1 MEYQKV
7 INSLDHTTNQPSKFR
22 ARNWI
27 EINDEKRVS
36 YNNYNIKYKTSMIR
50 SNLYDYS
57 DAYIHVKGTAI
68 VPNAAAA
75 DAPVSNTNKKVIFKS
90 CAPFTSFIT
99 LINNTQVEDAQEID
113 IVMPMYNLIKYSDA
127 YSKTSGIYGN
137 TTEMNQL

>member
-7 INSLDHTTNQPSKFR
+7 INSLDDTTSQPSKFR
-22 ARNWI
+22 TRNWV

-113 IVMPMYNLIKYSDA
+113 IVMPM
-127 YSKTSGIYGN
+127 
-137 TTEMNQL
+137 